1 MRFII
6 LKSLRAHSSRRTA
19 VYYDIDVTPE
29 DEEELIKKIANEIH
43 KRGLDLFAIL
53 TLETFKPLSYVGTQL
68 GRAFISP
75 FLPAFGDDIGLGGEK
90 AMQVFEKR
98 ENVEKLLTI
107 LEELAEEDERSKKEA
122 KKAAKSEEGSEKQ
135 GWRKFIPF

>member
-1 MRFII
+1 M
-6 LKSLRAHSSRRTA
+6 
-19 VYYDIDVTPE
+19 YYDIDVTPE
-29 DEEELIKKIANEIH
+29 DEEEMIKKIANEVH

-122 KKAAKSEEGSEKQ
+122 KNAAKSEKGSEKQ